1 MRISRKRFFEEGGE
15 CSRTELIDVQL
26 KPFFIDTW
34 VIIQTDGWDFKK
46 KIYKFSQIF
55 EENLIYDCGIVF
67 GKMARGSG
75 ATPEGKRVCNVTLY
89 FPLRVDSAALPP
101 ECALAFRLFWLRDC
115 CGSHMWLPGLGLRSL
130 EASALN
136 LTFLLPYAKKP
147 GSAPLRGTGY
157 LVLVHDL

>member
-75 ATPEGKRVCNVTLY
+75 ATPEGKRICNVTLY

-101 ECALAFRLFWLRDC
+101 ECALSPFDFFDLETAVEATCDFQALASEVLRLLLSTLLSCSPMQR
-115 CGSHMWLPGLGLRSL
+115 SPG
-130 EASALN
+130 
-136 LTFLLPYAKKP
+136 
-147 GSAPLRGTGY
+147 
-157 LVLVHDL
+157 